1 MNLNRISASE
11 AARLLNRRD
20 LTAEQL
26 ARACLARIEQRE
38 PEVQAWTALRPDAVL
53 AAARELDRG
62 PVRGV
67 LHGLPL
73 GVKDMFDT
81 VDLPTAYG
89 SGIYQSHQP
98 RADAAAVALCRDA
111 GALVLGKTATTEFAT
126 YHPGPTRNPRNT
138 AYTPGGSS
146 SGSAAAVADD
156 MVPLALGTQTAGSVI
171 RPAAYCGVVGYKP
184 SFGRISRAG
193 LKSLAETL
201 DTVGMFARSIDD
213 VALLA
218 SVLMRDARLREL
230 RYDGAPRVAM
240 FRSPQWRHTL
250 PETRA
255 AFERAAR
262 ALSQAGAVV
271 EELAP
276 PPNEDCGLVQLHS
289 DVMAYEAAQALA
301 FERIRHPSQL
311 STKLAAM
318 LEAGAAL
325 TAEQYLAHLA
335 QAGQARAKVA
345 EWLRRYDVLL
355 APSATGEA
363 PFYDQ
368 GTGDPLFCRAWTLF
382 GVPCVHL
389 PFAQGPQGLPVGL
402 QVVGGFRDDQ
412 RLLAIARWIYGVLAA
427 D

>member
-1 MNLNRISASE
+1 MGKAMNLNRISASE

-62 PVRGV
+62 PIRGV

-81 VDLPTAYG
+81 ADLPTAYG

-146 SGSAAAVADD
+146 SGSAAAVAGD

-201 DTVGMFARSIDD
+201 DTVGMFARSVDD

-230 RYDGAPRVAM
+230 RYDGTPRVAM

-276 PPNEDCGLVQLHS
+276 LHS

-301 FERIRHPSQL
+301 FERIHYPSQL

-345 EWLRRYDVLL
+345 EWLQRYDVLL

-412 RLLAIARWIYGVLAA
+412 RLLAIARWMNGVLAA